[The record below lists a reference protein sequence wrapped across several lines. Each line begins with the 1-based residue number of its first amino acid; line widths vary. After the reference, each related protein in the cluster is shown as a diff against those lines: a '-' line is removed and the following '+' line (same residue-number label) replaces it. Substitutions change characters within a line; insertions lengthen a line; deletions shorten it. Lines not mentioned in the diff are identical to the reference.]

1 MKVNERELEGLIEAS
16 QDQHAD
22 AMAATQEPLDEL
34 VELGHERRR
43 QGLEPDEG
51 QDFSEHRRR
60 LFGGNLAGAAA
71 LATGAFGVAVMALL
85 DSPASASSPADV
97 QMLQTSAAIENLA
110 VAVYTKALTLDFIGG
125 ATAIPT
131 VKAFVTK
138 TMAQHA
144 DHAGAFNAA
153 VVQLGGQKQTKP
165 DPALTGV
172 VSAADLTT
180 PNGVVAL
187 AITLENTAA
196 QTYVANTA
204 ALRDHNARAVTAS
217 IMGVEAQHA
226 SILLAVQALL
236 GANMANQIALP
247 PADLATLPAAAG
259 SVGFPDSFFKTN
271 QARPAAE
278 GAVQ

>member
-1 MKVNERELEGLIEAS
+1 MPITPGPSTPR
-16 QDQHAD
+16 
-22 AMAATQEPLDEL
+22 
-34 VELGHERRR
+34 
-43 QGLEPDEG
+43 
-51 QDFSEHRRR
+51 
-60 LFGGNLAGAAA
+60 
-71 LATGAFGVAVMALL
+71 VA
-85 DSPASASSPADV
+85 
-97 QMLQTSAAIENLA
+97 
-110 VAVYTKALTLDFIGG
+110 
-125 ATAIPT
+125 
-131 VKAFVTK
+131 
-138 TMAQHA
+138 
-144 DHAGAFNAA
+144 
-153 VVQLGGQKQTKP
+153 QLGGQRQTKP

-172 VSAADLTT
+172 VSSADLST

-187 AITLENTAA
+187 AIMLENTAA

-204 ALRDHNARAVTAS
+204 ALHDPNARAVTAS

-259 SVGFPDSFFKTN
+259 SVGFPDAFFKTS